1 MADSQETLY
10 KVDVVHEGN
19 VLGEVSVAVAR
30 PNNFQAVAIM
40 AHGAGGDMNAKLL
53 VQLRDG
59 LAARSAAVVRFNF
72 LYSEKGKRAPDR
84 RPLLEAAWRSVA
96 DWSRKELQ
104 SDAIFLG
111 GKSMGGRMASY
122 LTAEGYP
129 CGGVFFLGYPLHPPG
144 KTDKERRD
152 HLHRIPVPALF
163 IQGTRDSFG
172 KPDLLQGVVD
182 EMGGRAMLH
191 VIDEGD
197 HSFKVPKRLGR
208 TEGEVTQEILDVLD
222 GWMRRVGE
230 KR

>member
-122 LTAEGYP
+122 LAAASSFSATRFILRERPTSREGIACP
-129 CGGVFFLGYPLHPPG
+129 EFLFPPFSY
-144 KTDKERRD
+144 KAR
-152 HLHRIPVPALF
+152 
-163 IQGTRDSFG
+163 GTLSASPICFR
-172 KPDLLQGVVD
+172 
-182 EMGGRAMLH
+182 
-191 VIDEGD
+191 
-197 HSFKVPKRLGR
+197 
-208 TEGEVTQEILDVLD
+208 
-222 GWMRRVGE
+222 GW
-230 KR
+230 